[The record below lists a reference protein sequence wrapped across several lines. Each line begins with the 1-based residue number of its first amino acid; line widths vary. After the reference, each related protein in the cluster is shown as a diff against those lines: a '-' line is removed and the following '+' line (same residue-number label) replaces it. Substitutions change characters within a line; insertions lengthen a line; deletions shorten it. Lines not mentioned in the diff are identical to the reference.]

1 MVGHVGQFCAGFLP
15 SFKNLLPMNV
25 GLALNWLCD
34 LEDRTTFLQP
44 QFCQLENGPSTHL
57 SIQQCIWYVEVV
69 SMSVM
74 R

>member
-1 MVGHVGQFCAGFLP
+1 
-15 SFKNLLPMNV
+15 MNV
-25 GLALNWLCD
+25 ALALNWLCD

-44 QFCQLENGPSTHL
+44 QFCQLENGPSARL
-57 SIQQCIWYVEVV
+57 SIQQCIWRVEVV